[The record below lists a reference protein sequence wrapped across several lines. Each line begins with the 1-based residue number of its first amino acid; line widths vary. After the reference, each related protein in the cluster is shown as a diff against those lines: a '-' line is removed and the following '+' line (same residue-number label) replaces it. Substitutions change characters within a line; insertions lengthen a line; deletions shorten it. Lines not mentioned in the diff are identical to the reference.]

1 MGQTPDQARLAV
13 EAQRA
18 QLDRTAAQLRDSLD
32 VRKRFRE
39 NPAAVAAIGAGA
51 VFLLA
56 GGPMRVARLIRRRLF
71 RSTPEKTYDAL
82 PKPLQT
88 WVDTVAGG
96 VGPRTAEAREALS
109 AELTRWRHEPLKS
122 KKARKELAKAM
133 ADGPPGPG
141 RTGWKAAEAIATIVA
156 AAAGRKLVERFL
168 SGEPPIG
175 IKPLDAVG
183 TVGGAAEPDADHAKD
198 DVTRPTAERR
208 AAAAADAAG
217 DRDAGRADYSSMSK
231 RSREGR

>member
-18 QLDRTAAQLRDSLD
+18 RMNHTADQLRDSLD
-32 VRKRFRE
+32 VRKRFKE

-56 GGPMRVARLIRRRLF
+56 GGPVRFAKLVRRRVF

-82 PKPLQT
+82 PRPLQS

-96 VGPRTAEAREALS
+96 VGPRSEAARETLA
-109 AELTRWRHEPLKS
+109 AELTRWRHEPLKN

-141 RTGWKAAEAIATIVA
+141 RAGWKATEAILTIVA

-168 SGEPPIG
+168 SGEPPSG
-175 IKPLDAVG
+175 IKALDAIG
-183 TVGGAAEPDADHAKD
+183 TVGGAAEPDPKHAKD
-198 DVTRPTAERR
+198 DITRPKGERATA
-208 AAAAADAAG
+208 AVVDATQKG
-217 DRDAGRADYSSMSK
+217 DYSGMSSAGRGK
-231 RSREGR
+231 G

>member
-1 MGQTPDQARLAV
+1 VGETPDQARLAV

-32 VRKRFRE
+32 LRKRLKE
-39 NPAAVAAIGAGA
+39 NPAAFAAIGGGA

-56 GGPMRVARLIRRRLF
+56 GGPMRVARFARRRFF

-82 PKPLQT
+82 PRTLQS

-96 VGPRTAEAREALS
+96 VGPKAEDAREALA
-109 AELTRWRHEPLKS
+109 AELTRWRHEPLKN

-133 ADGPPGPG
+133 ADGPPGPA
-141 RTGWKAAEAIATIVA
+141 RTGWKAFEAIATIVA

-168 SGEPPIG
+168 SGEPPSG
-175 IKPLDAVG
+175 ISSLDAIG
-183 TVGGAAEPDADHAKD
+183 TAGGAADPDPRHAKD
-198 DVTRPTAERR
+198 DVTKTAAQR
-208 AAAAADAAG
+208 AAARVAD
-217 DRDAGRADYSSMSK
+217 DAGRQDYSGMSA
-231 RSREGR
+231 RSRADQPGD